1 MANADEMKAKE
12 HHSWSSVSPG
22 WRKHDRRLTQAFE
35 VVSTALLDK
44 AGVRE
49 GSRVLDVA
57 CGTGEP
63 AIPAARRVGSTGHVL
78 ATDFVEGMV
87 AFAREKAAGLRN
99 IEFRVVDAE
108 QLALPSGAFDAATSR
123 WGVMFMP
130 DAAACL
136 RKVHDAL
143 KPGARVALATWGPP
157 DRNPWASVPIAV
169 MKRYMELPAP
179 VPGQTGIF
187 AFADPARLR
196 DLLASTGF
204 QDVEVEG
211 LEVLWAGPDSGEAYF
226 GEVIELA
233 GPLAS
238 LYAKLPA
245 DKKTAFA
252 RDVAEEAERQSARRP
267 GVSLPGLTWIASA
280 RK

>member
-1 MANADEMKAKE
+1 
-12 HHSWSSVSPG
+12 
-22 WRKHDRRLTQAFE
+22 
-35 VVSTALLDK
+35 
-44 AGVRE
+44 
-49 GSRVLDVA
+49 
-57 CGTGEP
+57 
-63 AIPAARRVGSTGHVL
+63 
-78 ATDFVEGMV
+78 
-87 AFAREKAAGLRN
+87 
-99 IEFRVVDAE
+99 
-108 QLALPSGAFDAATSR
+108 
-123 WGVMFMP
+123 
-130 DAAACL
+130 
-136 RKVHDAL
+136 
-143 KPGARVALATWGPP
+143 
-157 DRNPWASVPIAV
+157 

-204 QDVEVEG
+204 HDVEVEG
-211 LEVLWAGPDSGEAYF
+211 LEVLWAGPDTGEAYF

-245 DKKTAFA
+245 DKKAAFA

-267 GVSLPGLTWIASA
+267 GVSLPGLTWVASA